1 MQRIRISTKEDLKSM
16 IGTISTAR
24 QTKQFQQIVPKRLE
38 TLCQHI
44 VLLMQTWRATLSPGE
59 ARQVS
64 CYSAIGLQ

>member
-1 MQRIRISTKEDLKSM
+1 MKEDLKGT
-16 IGTISTAR
+16 IGTISSAGQR
-24 QTKQFQQIVPKRLE
+24 KQFQQIVSKRLE

-64 CYSAIGLQ
+64 